1 MKYTFDTQ
9 TRDGKFSIRIGLG
22 DGSFSINQNTTIEF
36 PMHGNI
42 IPEAKTFPLIAQDL
56 LDHTRLTVDERK
68 TAESDLTKLVAW
80 LENSPKELYDEDEK
94 LPDLLIQEEIDEE
107 PLNDDEKLLISES
120 NEK

>member
-9 TRDGKFSIRIGLG
+9 TRDGKFFIRIGLG

-36 PMHGNI
+36 LEHGNT
-42 IPEAKTFPLIAQDL
+42 IPDAKTFPLVAQDL

-68 TAESDLTKLVAW
+68 AAESDLTKLVAW
-80 LENSPKELYDEDEK
+80 LENNPKDLYDEDEN
-94 LPDLLIQEEIDEE
+94 LPELLIQEEIDEE
-107 PLNDDEKLLISES
+107 PSNDDEKLLISES